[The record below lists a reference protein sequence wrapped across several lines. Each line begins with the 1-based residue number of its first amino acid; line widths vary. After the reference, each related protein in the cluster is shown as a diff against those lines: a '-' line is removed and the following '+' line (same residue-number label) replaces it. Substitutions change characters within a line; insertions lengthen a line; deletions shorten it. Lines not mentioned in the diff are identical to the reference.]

1 MRGHGFLHAF
11 PWATA
16 SVWADSFSDTAL
28 LYHLYLM
35 PFAALADPAFGAKL
49 AAVLLGAACF
59 ASFHAVLRLNKVGHA
74 RLWTLLLLCSGPY
87 FLWRVGVTRPQALSV
102 LLTLWTVHALL
113 NDRLR
118 LLAALCFLYPFSYA
132 AAFLPLLFIGARA
145 AHQLFWEGRA
155 DWRAPAAG
163 TAAFALGM
171 VLHPGFP
178 DNLLM
183 LWVQNFYVM
192 GLSLADNV
200 RLHMGQE
207 LRPMDTLNLV
217 ASHAPLFAAGL
228 ALSALGQDAPTRSGP
243 KASLALAFALT
254 AAAMT
259 AVSQRFIEYSVP
271 LAVLAMAF
279 RADELLAAGA
289 LEAHFARFP
298 ARRAA
303 APAALAL
310 FFLVGGAASAWGAR
324 MRYRDTRP
332 SPFAGAA
339 AYLQAHVPPGETV
352 FTCSWGDPPALLFH
366 DDTHRYLLFLDP
378 AFMVYRDDRVWRSWD
393 DAARGRLGPATY
405 GVIKDALRARTGVCE
420 AGYLPLRA
428 AVEADPRMKVV
439 YDDGKAFVFRLS
451 SPDSKI
457 PGF

>member
-1 MRGHGFLHAF
+1 
-11 PWATA
+11 
-16 SVWADSFSDTAL
+16 
-28 LYHLYLM
+28 
-35 PFAALADPAFGAKL
+35 
-49 AAVLLGAACF
+49 
-59 ASFHAVLRLNKVGHA
+59 LNRVGHA

-113 NDRLR
+113 NDRIR
-118 LLAALCFLYPFSYA
+118 PLAVLCFLYPFSYA
-132 AAFLPLLFIGARA
+132 AAFLPLVFIAARA
-145 AHQLFWEGRA
+145 GHQLLWEGRT
-155 DWRAPAAG
+155 DWKTPAAG

-171 VLHPGFP
+171 LLHPGFP

-217 ASHAPLFAAGL
+217 ASHVPLFVAGL
-228 ALSALGQDAPTRSGP
+228 ALSQLGLDSGTRSGP
-243 KASLALAFALT
+243 KARLALAFALT
-254 AAAMT
+254 AGAMT

-271 LAVLAMAF
+271 LFVLALAF
-279 RADELLAAGA
+279 RADELEAAGA
-289 LEAHFARFP
+289 LESHFARFP

-310 FFLVGGAASAWGAR
+310 FFLVGGAASTWGALQ
-324 MRYRDTRP
+324 RYRDTRP
-332 SPFAGAA
+332 SPLAGAA
-339 AYLQAHVPPGETV
+339 AYIKGHVPAGETV

-378 AFMVYRDDRVWRSWD
+378 AFMVYRDARVWRSWD

-405 GVIKDALRARTGVCE
+405 GVIKDVLGAKTGVCE
-420 AGYLPLRA
+420 AGYLPLRG
-428 AVEADPRMKVV
+428 AVEADRRMKVV
-439 YDDGKAFVFRLS
+439 YDDGKAYVFRL
-451 SPDSKI
+451 
-457 PGF
+457 GAGGA